1 MGVGGK
7 AKMRLLIIT
16 LTFLILIGCND
27 NEQKSVSQNDR
38 LELVPEPA
46 NDLREKYEQLQ
57 KDSLK
62 RDTVN
67 EEYLSE
73 RLKPIRANFNRINGI
88 KGWTSVDKRKLNE
101 STEGGAATY
110 YFLKDTLLKVV
121 AIHFGET
128 GKNIQE
134 FYTKNGQL
142 SFVFGQQYQYNRPI
156 TWDSTVMKENNDTE
170 TFDIDKSEIIEDRS
184 YFENGVLIRQ
194 INNQDCGSPFAEDY
208 LKEEQVRLKAEFE
221 KLKEQLKK

>member
-1 MGVGGK
+1 M
-7 AKMRLLIIT
+7 
-16 LTFLILIGCND
+16 TFLTLIGCN
-27 NEQKSVSQNDR
+27 NNGEQSVSQNDR
-38 LELVPEPA
+38 LELVPEPDK
-46 NDLREKYEQLQ
+46 DLREKYEQQ
-57 KDSLK
+57 EKDSLTS
-62 RDTVN
+62 DTVF
-67 EEYLSE
+67 EEYLGE
-73 RLKPIRANFNRINGI
+73 RLKPIRANFKRINEI
-88 KGWTSVDKRKLNE
+88 TEWTSVDKRKLNQ

-110 YFLKDTLLKVV
+110 YFLQDTLLKVV

-142 SFVFGQQYQYNRPI
+142 SFVFEQQYQYNRPI
-156 TWDSTVMKENNDTE
+156 TWDSTAMEKNNDTE

-208 LKEEQVRLKAEFE
+208 LKEERVRLKTEFE
-221 KLKEQLKK
+221 KLKERLKK

>member
-1 MGVGGK
+1 M
-7 AKMRLLIIT
+7 T
-16 LTFLILIGCND
+16 LIGCN
-27 NEQKSVSQNDR
+27 NNGEQSVSQNDR
-38 LELVPEPA
+38 LELVPEPDK
-46 NDLREKYEQLQ
+46 DLREKYEQQ
-57 KDSLK
+57 EKDSLTS
-62 RDTVN
+62 DTVF
-67 EEYLSE
+67 EEYLGE
-73 RLKPIRANFNRINGI
+73 RLKPIRANFKRINEI
-88 KGWTSVDKRKLNE
+88 TEWTSVDKRKLNQ

-110 YFLKDTLLKVV
+110 YFLQDTLLKVV

-142 SFVFGQQYQYNRPI
+142 SFVFEQQYQYNRPI
-156 TWDSTVMKENNDTE
+156 TWDSTAMEKNNDTE

-208 LKEEQVRLKAEFE
+208 LKEERVRLKTEFE
-221 KLKEQLKK
+221 KLKERLKK

>member
-1 MGVGGK
+1 
-7 AKMRLLIIT
+7 
-16 LTFLILIGCND
+16 LTLIGCKENG
-27 NEQKSVSQNDR
+27 QKSVSQNDR
-38 LELVPEPA
+38 LELVPEPDK
-46 NDLREKYEQLQ
+46 DLREKYEQQQ

-62 RDTVN
+62 SDTVY
-67 EEYLSE
+67 EEYLGE
-73 RLKPIRANFNRINGI
+73 RLKPISANFNRINEI
-88 KGWTSVDKRKLNE
+88 KEWTSVDKRKLNQ

-142 SFVFGQQYQYNRPI
+142 SFAFEQQYQYNRPI
-156 TWDSTVMKENNDTE
+156 TWDSTAMKENNDTE
-170 TFDIDKSEIIEDRS
+170 TFDINKSEIIEDRS

-194 INNQDCGSPFAEDY
+194 INNQDCGSPFAADY

>member
-194 INNQDCGSPFAEDY
+194 INNQDYGSPFAEDY